1 MPMNDEVRREIADGR
16 DVFTPLVSILKG
28 EPADQTMDEAR
39 AAYIAVKARQLPP
52 STVRFEAI
60 DMGGVPGL
68 LATPADAADCRALF
82 YIHGG
87 GYMSGGSGASK
98 AEVGRL
104 GEALGARAWVPDY
117 RLAPEHPCPTP
128 LDDVLAAYRWLL
140 NQGHDPSSIVFAGES
155 AGAAMVVSTMVRAK
169 AAGLP
174 LPARG
179 LAISPW
185 TNLEHTGASMT
196 NRDGIDPVVTK
207 AALQLLARAFL
218 GNTLPGDPDASPV
231 FADVRGLPPIIVQ
244 VGENEVMMSD
254 AIRLAEHLA
263 GNRVRTTL
271 EVWPGMFHVWHHFA
285 AILPE
290 GQEAIASAAAFLS
303 QAFVI

>member
-1 MPMNDEVRREIADGR
+1 MVMSDEVWNEIAAGR
-16 DVFTPLVSILKG
+16 EVFTPLVHILRG
-28 EPADQTMDEAR
+28 EPANRTIDEAR
-39 AAYIAVKARQLPP
+39 ADYVAVKARQLPP
-52 STVRFEAI
+52 SGINWHEV

-68 LATPADAADCRALF
+68 LATPANVMDGRVLL
-82 YIHGG
+82 YMHGG

-104 GEALGARAWVPDY
+104 AEALGATAWVPDY
-117 RLAPEHPCPTP
+117 RLAPEHPYPAP

-140 NQGHDPSSIVFAGES
+140 DQVHDPAVIVFAGES
-155 AGAAMVVSTMVRAK
+155 AGGAMVVSTMVRAK

-185 TNLEHTGASMT
+185 ANLEHTGASTT
-196 NRDGIDPVVTK
+196 NRDGLDPVVTK
-207 AALQLLARAFL
+207 AALHLLARAFL
-218 GNTLPGDPDASPV
+218 GTALPSDPDVSPV
-231 FADVRGLPPIIVQ
+231 FADVRGLPPIMVQ
-244 VGENEVMMSD
+244 VGENEVMMTD

-263 GNRVRTTL
+263 NNRVRTTL

-290 GQEAIASAAAFLS
+290 GREAIASAAAFLS
-303 QAFVI
+303 QAFA